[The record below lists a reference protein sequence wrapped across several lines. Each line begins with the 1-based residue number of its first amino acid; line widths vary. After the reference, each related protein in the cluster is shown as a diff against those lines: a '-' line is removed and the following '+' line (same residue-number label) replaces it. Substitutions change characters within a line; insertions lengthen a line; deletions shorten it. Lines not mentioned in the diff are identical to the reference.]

1 MSTFGDRFRHEKI
14 NEIRS
19 HLLRAAQAMAEI
31 DPEVDYP

>member
-14 NEIRS
+14 DEIRS
-19 HLLRAAQAMAEI
+19 HLLRAAQAVAEI